1 MFVAQHLPDTASRWA
16 PPCYTQRMKTQTDP
30 RQIEEFLTRSVAAI
44 YPSPD
49 ALRER
54 LLSGERLTAYVGID
68 PTSTYVHLG
77 HSTNYLLLERLHKLG
92 HRIVV
97 LVGDFTAMIGDPDKG
112 AARTRLTADEVRA
125 NLATFKEQ
133 IGKVLPFDDAENPI
147 EFKFNSAWLK
157 ELGFADIVDIAS
169 SFTVQHMIE
178 RDLFERRIKEQKPL
192 YLHEF
197 LYPLMQGYDSV
208 AMSVDLEIG
217 GTDQTFNMLAGRTL
231 VRRMQDREKLV
242 LATTLLENPVT
253 GEQLMSKSKGTGISL
268 GSDAN
273 DMFGKTMALPDE
285 AIIQVFVDCTRV
297 PLDEIDAKRARLD
310 AGENPKD
317 LKLELALEIV
327 RMYHGKDAAADAMT
341 SWIAAFSQKGIPENI
356 PAYPVTPGMTIL
368 DAIVHHGLVSSRTE
382 ARRLFEQGAVT
393 DLSSGEKIS
402 DPSMPLSASL
412 TTKIGKHR
420 FATFTI

>member
-1 MFVAQHLPDTASRWA
+1 MHV
-16 PPCYTQRMKTQTDP
+16 QTDP
-30 RQIEEFLTRSVAAI
+30 QNIEEFLTRSVSAV
-44 YPSPD
+44 YPSAD

-77 HSTNYLLLERLHKLG
+77 HSTNYLLLERLHALG
-92 HRIVV
+92 HRVVV

-112 AARTRLTADEVRA
+112 AARTRLTPEEVQA

-133 IGKVLPFDDAENPI
+133 IGKLLPFDDEKNPI
-147 EFKFNSAWLK
+147 EFKLNSAWLSK
-157 ELGFADIVDIAS
+157 LGFAEVIDLAS

-178 RDLFERRIKEQKPL
+178 RDLFERRINEQKPL

-253 GEQLMSKSKGTGISL
+253 GEQLMSKSKGTGIALNASP
-268 GSDAN
+268 DE
-273 DMFGKTMALPDE
+273 MFGKTMALPDE
-285 AIIQVFVDCTRV
+285 AIIQVFTDCTRV
-297 PLDEIDAKRARLD
+297 PLEEIDAKRARLS
-310 AGENPKD
+310 AGENPRD

-327 RMYHGKDAAADAMT
+327 RMYHDAEAAADAMT
-341 SWIAAFSQKGIPENI
+341 SWIGAFTEKGIPENV
-356 PAYPVTPGMTIL
+356 PAYPVTTDMTL
-368 DAIVHHGLVSSRTE
+368 LEAITHHGLASSRTE

-393 DLSSGEKIS
+393 DLATGTKIT
-402 DPSMPLSASL
+402 DPSHAIQGSL
-412 TTKIGKHR
+412 TVKIGKHR
-420 FATFTI
+420 FATFAS